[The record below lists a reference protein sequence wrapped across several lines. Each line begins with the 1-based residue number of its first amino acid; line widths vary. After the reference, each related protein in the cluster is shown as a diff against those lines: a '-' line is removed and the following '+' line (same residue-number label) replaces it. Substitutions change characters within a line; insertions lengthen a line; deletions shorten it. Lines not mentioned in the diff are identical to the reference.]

1 MKLNLG
7 CGLRKL
13 EGYLNVDKFEECIPD
28 FVADLELLPWPWE
41 ENSIDEVVMRHVLEH
56 LGERNEI
63 YLGILRE
70 LYRVC
75 RPGARITITVPHPNH
90 DDYMTDPTHV
100 RPVTVDSFQL
110 LSKSN
115 CRDWQENGIGNTP
128 LGLYLDVDFEIVG
141 TQIVLDEPWGTQH
154 TKGTIGEQELAFAM
168 RHHLNVIKETTSI
181 LTVVKN

>member
-13 EGYLNVDKFEECIPD
+13 EGYLNVDKFEACAPD
-28 FVADLELLPWPWE
+28 MVADLEEIPWPWQD
-41 ENSIDEVVMRHVLEH
+41 NAVDEVVMRHVLEH
-56 LGERNEI
+56 LGERNAV
-63 YLGILRE
+63 YLGILKE

-90 DDYMTDPTHV
+90 DDYTTDPTHV

-115 CRDWQENGIGNTP
+115 CRDWQEKGIGNTP
-128 LGLYLDVDFEIVG
+128 LALYLDVDFEIVG

-154 TKGTIGEQELAFAM
+154 TNGTISEQDLAFAM

-181 LTVVKN
+181 LTVVKS